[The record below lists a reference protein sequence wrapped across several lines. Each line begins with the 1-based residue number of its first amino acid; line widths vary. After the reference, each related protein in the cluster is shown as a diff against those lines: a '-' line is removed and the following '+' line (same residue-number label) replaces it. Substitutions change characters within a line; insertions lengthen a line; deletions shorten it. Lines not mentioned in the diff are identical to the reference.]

1 MKKAMK
7 KLVTLGMV
15 AGLSVASCMTAFA
28 GQWTPHPEYDNLWMY
43 QRDDGSYAKDGWETI
58 EGKSYHFDF
67 TGILETDCITDDGYH
82 VDKDGAWLQ
91 DIPQMSQEEM
101 DEYYKQIHKD
111 ALIAGYELGYDVNE
125 LIAEAKEYFGEEQ
138 GQEIMDYIQSNYEH
152 DIYGLNDY

>member
-1 MKKAMK
+1 MKKKSVIKKVTAMTMA
-7 KLVTLGMV
+7 LCLMV
-15 AGLSVASCMTAFA
+15 PTTAWAGEWKT
-28 GQWTPHPEYDNLWMY
+28 HPEYDNLWMY
-43 QRDDGSYAKDGWETI
+43 QRDDGTYAEDCWETI

-67 TGILETDCITDDGYH
+67 MGILETDCITEDGYH
-82 VDKDGAWLQ
+82 VDDEGVWDGS
-91 DIPQMSQEEM
+91 PQMSEEEM

-152 DIYGLNDY
+152 DIYGLNS